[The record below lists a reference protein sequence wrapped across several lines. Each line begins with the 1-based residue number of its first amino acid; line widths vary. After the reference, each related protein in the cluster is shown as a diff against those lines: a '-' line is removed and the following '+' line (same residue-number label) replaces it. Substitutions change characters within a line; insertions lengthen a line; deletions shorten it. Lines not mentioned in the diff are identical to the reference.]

1 MRRHRPQPDWSSGS
15 AYTDLMAG
23 QVALWKGL
31 PAEAVAL
38 LEGALRRFSG
48 SADQIGRAIA
58 RLHLAVARSML
69 DQTTAGAALGR
80 ECGTVRELKASPVS
94 RLILHTLS
102 RADAA
107 SGGTART
114 TSPLANGV
122 AAVLAA
128 TTSSDR
134 ALARLSPREREVA
147 GLVCLGLRDREISER
162 LVISR
167 RTAESHVASILMKL
181 GFSSRVQVAAFLA
194 GRGMGADPATTRTG
208 TSAVDPSHTNAASSP
223 AARTPPTQRRTP
235 PPARLSPSPSTS
247 RYSANRSSVASS
259 DPASGTTSR
268 AKFRGASSSL
278 ITSSEPS
285 PHRAAPARTTRSSGP
300 FVRSIGRS

>member
-1 MRRHRPQPDWSSGS
+1 
-15 AYTDLMAG
+15 MAG

-80 ECGTVRELKASPVS
+80 ECSTVRELKASPVS

-107 SGGTART
+107 SGGPEPART
-114 TSPLANGV
+114 ASPLANGV
-122 AAVLAA
+122 AAVPAA

-181 GFSSRVQVAAFLA
+181 GFSSRVQVAALLA
-194 GRGMGADPATTRTG
+194 GRGVGADPATTR
-208 TSAVDPSHTNAASSP
+208 
-223 AARTPPTQRRTP
+223 
-235 PPARLSPSPSTS
+235 
-247 RYSANRSSVASS
+247 
-259 DPASGTTSR
+259 
-268 AKFRGASSSL
+268 
-278 ITSSEPS
+278 
-285 PHRAAPARTTRSSGP
+285 
-300 FVRSIGRS
+300 